1 MQDARDKRND
11 SEARGGD
18 VTGNVIVLGIDPGSI
33 VTGFGVV
40 ALENGR
46 MRVVSSGVT
55 RTSSGKPLPERLRDI
70 HSEVIRQIDVHHPDI
85 VVVEDI
91 FYAKNVKSVLKLG
104 HARGVILLAAAQS
117 GLPVHEY
124 APRAVKQ
131 SVVGSGAATKDQVA
145 SMVSRLLGLEHG
157 TMVADETDALAV
169 AVCHIH
175 RMSGA
180 SVR

>member
-1 MQDARDKRND
+1 M
-11 SEARGGD
+11 RGSD
-18 VTGNVIVLGIDPGSI
+18 VAENVIVLGVDPGSI

-40 ALENGR
+40 AVENGR
-46 MRVVSSGVT
+46 MRVVSSGIARVP
-55 RTSSGKPLPERLRDI
+55 SGEPLPERLQHI
-70 HSEVIRQIDVHHPDI
+70 HSAIIQQIETHRPDA
-85 VVVEDI
+85 VAVEDL

-145 SMVSRLLGLEHG
+145 SMVGRLLGLDVG
-157 TMVADETDALAV
+157 AVKDDEADALAV

-180 SVR
+180 LVR

>member
-1 MQDARDKRND
+1 MADNA
-11 SEARGGD
+11 
-18 VTGNVIVLGIDPGSI
+18 IVLGIDPGSI
-33 VTGFGVV
+33 ATGFGVV

-46 MRVVSSGVT
+46 MRIISSGVI
-55 RTSSGKPLPERLRDI
+55 RVPSGAPFPERLERI
-70 HSEVIRQIDVHHPDI
+70 HSEVIQQIETHHPDM
-85 VVVEDI
+85 VAVEDL

-104 HARGVILLAAAQS
+104 HARGVVLLAAAQS

-145 SMVSRLLGLEHG
+145 SMVIRLLGLEAG
-157 TMVADETDALAV
+157 AVKDDEADALAV

-175 RMSGA
+175 RMNGP
-180 SVR
+180 

>member
-1 MQDARDKRND
+1 MA
-11 SEARGGD
+11 E
-18 VTGNVIVLGIDPGSI
+18 NVIVLGIDPGSV

-46 MRVVSSGVT
+46 MRAVSSGIT
-55 RTSSGKPLPERLRDI
+55 RVSSERPLSERLQHI
-70 HSEVIRQIDVHHPDI
+70 HSEVIRQIEAHHPDM
-85 VVVEDI
+85 VAVEDL

-131 SVVGSGAATKDQVA
+131 SVVGSGAASKDQVA
-145 SMVSRLLGLEHG
+145 SMVSRLLGLEQG
-157 TMVADETDALAV
+157 TLEADEADALAV

-180 SVR
+180 PVR